1 MSRNQRDTSS
11 KNRTEKRAN
20 RRAFLGTSAAVGA
33 GLLAG
38 CTGGGGGLI
47 GGGGGGGG
55 EGGNGS
61 GNESGGGGGKTSAS
75 MTYATPYTLDAE
87 TYVPIMQPEFKEN
100 IEAETNGQVEVNL
113 APGGELGTGT
123 KLAQKVQQGTIES
136 AMVSLSN
143 FSPFAP
149 EVDLVNLPYFAGTN
163 QQFVN
168 LATSDI
174 WQNRIE
180 ESVRQNGYEVAYYLV
195 VDPRSIATGP
205 DFPENQIP
213 PLTPQGMSGI
223 KHRIPGSDLL
233 QTAWNLAGANPV
245 PVDWSETPTSL
256 QEGVIDSTHNAH
268 EFHAAYGFE
277 DIVSHEVLI
286 NAVVD
291 AQVAAYSRQF
301 YQSLSTDLQEKLTA
315 AAEKT
320 FKQQLDA
327 VAETRQNS
335 YDLLAKEKGVKYH
348 ELDEGQVQQWKDA
361 MGYQRPEWENA
372 KKNLAGSISDF
383 EKFKSATTQQS
394 DYEVSE
400 LTIPPK

>member
-1 MSRNQRDTSS
+1 
-11 KNRTEKRAN
+11 
-20 RRAFLGTSAAVGA
+20 
-33 GLLAG
+33 
-38 CTGGGGGLI
+38 
-47 GGGGGGGG
+47 
-55 EGGNGS
+55 
-61 GNESGGGGGKTSAS
+61 

-87 TYVPIMQPEFKEN
+87 KYVPIMQPEFKKN
-100 IEAETNGQVEVNL
+100 IEQETNGQVEVNL

-143 FSPFAP
+143 FSPFAS

-174 WQNRIE
+174 WQNRVE
-180 ESVRQNGYEVAYYLV
+180 KSVRENGYQVAYYLV

-205 DFPENQIP
+205 DFPPNKTP

-291 AQVAAYSRQF
+291 AQVAAYSRKF
-301 YQSLSTDLQEKLTA
+301 YQSLSTDLQKQLDT

-320 FKQQLDA
+320 FKQQLDK

-348 ELDEGQVQQWKDA
+348 ELDEGQVQQWKEA
-361 MGYQRPEWENA
+361 MGYQRSEWEKA

-383 EKFKSATTQQS
+383 EKFKSATTQES
-394 DYEVSE
+394 KYTVSE

>member
-1 MSRNQRDTSS
+1 MCAKQRDTSS
-11 KNRTEKRAN
+11 KETTSKRPS
-20 RRAFLGTSAAVGA
+20 RRAFLGTSAAIGT

-38 CTGGGGGLI
+38 CTGGGGG
-47 GGGGGGGG
+47 GGGGGGS
-55 EGGNGS
+55 GNGS
-61 GNESGGGGGKTSAS
+61 GNGSGGGGGGQTSAS

-87 TYVPIMQPEFKEN
+87 QYVPIMQPEFKEN
-100 IEAETNGQVEVNL
+100 IESETNGQITVNL

-123 KLAQKVQQGTIES
+123 KLAQKVQQGSIES

-168 LATSDI
+168 LATSDL
-174 WQNRIE
+174 WQQRIE

-195 VDPRSIATGP
+195 VDPRGIATGP
-205 DFPENQIP
+205 DFPEGQVP
-213 PLTPQGMSGI
+213 PLTPQGMSNV

-233 QTAWNLAGANPV
+233 QTAWDLSGANPV

-277 DIVSHEVLI
+277 DIVNHEVLI

-291 AQVAAYSRQF
+291 AQVAAFSRQF
-301 YQSLSTDLQEKLTA
+301 YQSLSTDLQEALDRA
-315 AAEKT
+315 GEKT
-320 FKQQLDA
+320 FRANLDKVA
-327 VAETRQNS
+327 VTRQNS
-335 YDLLAKEKGVKYH
+335 YDLLANDRGVEYH
-348 ELDEGQVQQWKDA
+348 ELDEDQIQQWRDA
-361 MGYQRPEWENA
+361 MGFQRSEWDNA
-372 KKNLAGSISDF
+372 KTNLAGSMSDF
-383 EKFKSATTQQS
+383 EEFKSATTQQS

-400 LTIPPK
+400 LTIPPE